1 MSQRYVYI
9 VDDDA
14 PSRASLRAIVESMDA
29 VIFEFDSA
37 EALLRSELRRPAC
50 LITDQRMPGMSGI
63 QLIEQLRSQNIQLSI
78 IVLTAFPDTR
88 STVRAMQSRAQ
99 TLLEKPCNPQELWD
113 AIQLGLTQD
122 EENYQREKRIDA
134 AVSRLEKLNSGEMEV
149 LELLMEGLAN
159 KVIANRLGIGL
170 RTVEGR
176 RASLLEK
183 LDVQSIPELT
193 LIWVTA
199 GKRLRK

>member
-1 MSQRYVYI
+1 
-9 VDDDA
+9 
-14 PSRASLRAIVESMDA
+14 
-29 VIFEFDSA
+29 
-37 EALLRSELRRPAC
+37 
-50 LITDQRMPGMSGI
+50 
-63 QLIEQLRSQNIQLSI
+63 
-78 IVLTAFPDTR
+78 
-88 STVRAMQSRAQ
+88 MQSAG
-99 TLLEKPCNPQELWD
+99 TLD